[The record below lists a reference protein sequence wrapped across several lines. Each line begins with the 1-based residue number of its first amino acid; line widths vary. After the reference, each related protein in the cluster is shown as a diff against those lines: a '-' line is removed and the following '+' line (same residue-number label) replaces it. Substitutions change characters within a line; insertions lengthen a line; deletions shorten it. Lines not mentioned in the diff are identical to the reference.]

1 MQYLAIGKSKKFTV
15 ELDDSPLSGGG
26 QGNVYR
32 ISYPYEFSHYCA
44 KLYKTEKHAKE
55 NESRLKYMINNRP
68 AYTEMQKI
76 RICWPDY
83 LLYNKSKEFVGYL
96 MPLAFTGSRDLKI
109 IETYTFNQTIAQK
122 YPKHKSWNKF
132 DHSNKDGF
140 IRRLQMMKNWAL
152 SVDIIHK
159 TQKYVLIDIKPE
171 NVLATD
177 TGLISVVDTD
187 SFQIND
193 GHNVFKGPVATPEY
207 FAKTAKQIQQQGA
220 LQTTYCDMF
229 ALGVSFYKILTGTHP
244 YSGFKLLPPYDT
256 DEYCNIASH
265 IDADLF
271 TFVINRKYIKFLDDF
286 NLHKRFLDLPS
297 QIKTLF
303 LRTFNSTTNY
313 PSAEEWVNVLDAYI
327 HKTDVKQ
334 PRKFSGNAP
343 LANTETRCLCVLV
356 FDVSG
361 SMATSIDAMNEA
373 LGTFVENLCLGIGGF
388 CTSSKDSVEIGII
401 QFDSSVSIVR
411 KPCLVS
417 SVSEIPILQV
427 NNGKTNTTAALDVA
441 ISMVESRKTQYKNVG
456 LPYFRPWII
465 LITDG
470 NPDPFIEHE
479 VNHIASRIRHGI
491 DNKQFVFNAIGI
503 GKNVDENFL
512 RYISFGNY
520 NRISRKNFSS
530 MFRTLSCSI
539 NAMSKGFDND
549 NPLDGIDDISL

>member
-1 MQYLAIGKSKKFTV
+1 MQYLAIGKGKKFTV

-32 ISYPYEFSHYCA
+32 ISYPYEFSQYCA

-55 NESRLKYMINNRP
+55 NESRLKYMIKNRP

-83 LLYNKSKEFVGYL
+83 LLYSKSKDFVGYL
-96 MPLAFTGSRDLKI
+96 MPLAFNGSRDLKI

-122 YPKHKSWNKF
+122 YPKHKTWNKF

-207 FAKTAKQIQQQGA
+207 FARTAKQIQQKGA

-244 YSGFKLLPPYDT
+244 FSGFKLLPPYDT

-265 IDADLF
+265 IDAELF
-271 TFVINRKYIKFLDDF
+271 AFGTKRQYIEFLDDF
-286 NLHKRFLDLPS
+286 NLHKRFLDLPA
-297 QIKTLF
+297 QIKNLF

-327 HKTDVKQ
+327 HKSDIKQ
-334 PRKFSGNAP
+334 PRKFQGNAP
-343 LANTETRCLCVLV
+343 LANTEARCLCVLV

-361 SMATSIDAMNEA
+361 SMASSIDAMNEA
-373 LGTFVENLCLGIGGF
+373 LGTFVENLCLGKGGF
-388 CTSSKDSVEIGII
+388 CANSKDSVELGIL
-401 QFDSSVSIVR
+401 QFDSKVSVVR
-411 KPCLVS
+411 QPHLVS
-417 SVSEIPILQV
+417 SISDAPILQV
-427 NNGKTNTTAALDVA
+427 NNGKTNTTAALEVA
-441 ISMVESRKTQYKNVG
+441 INMVESRKSQFKKVG
-456 LPYFRPWII
+456 LPYYRPWIV

-470 NPDPFIEHE
+470 NPDPFNEHE
-479 VNHIASRIRHGI
+479 INHIASKIRYGI
-491 DNKQFVFNAIGI
+491 QNK
-503 GKNVDENFL
+503 K
-512 RYISFGNY
+512 
-520 NRISRKNFSS
+520 
-530 MFRTLSCSI
+530 
-539 NAMSKGFDND
+539 
-549 NPLDGIDDISL
+549 